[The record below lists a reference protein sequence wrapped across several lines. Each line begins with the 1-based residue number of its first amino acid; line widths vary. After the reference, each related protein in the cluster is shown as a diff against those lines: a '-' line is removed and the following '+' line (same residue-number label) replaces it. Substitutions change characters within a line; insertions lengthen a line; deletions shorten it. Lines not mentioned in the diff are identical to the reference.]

1 MAKQFI
7 LLSKDWYVRTCLLN
21 FSLTKIST
29 GKPFSEALILVST
42 NPQYDKILFIEL
54 RVQDM
59 KTTSLEHVVYINCSE
74 CQYKNKKKQFVYTTC
89 SKLVVFMCWTC
100 KSMNTLLSCSGL
112 VAARISAF
120 RFDTRTKNIVC
131 KKKIKKHSVTRI
143 RPFLSAQSK

>member
-1 MAKQFI
+1 MALVWPKVTKTQYNCTNGPIGCYTIQYIQVNLFQ
-7 LLSKDWYVRTCLLN
+7 KH
-21 FSLTKIST
+21 LTN
-29 GKPFSEALILVST
+29 LT
-42 NPQYDKILFIEL
+42 NPQYDKRLFIEL
-54 RVQDM
+54 RIQYL

-74 CQYKNKKKQFVYTTC
+74 CQYKNKKNQFVYTTC